1 MHESHASCKGMA
13 HLPIHTPGQICVR
26 GAPGAKELLRL
37 QCFTIVGGVS
47 CCGTFVVGYVDRYCA
62 VLCASRGGDGDG
74 GAKDLEAEAGKL
86 DAVETRWAIVWAWR
100 LERHP

>member
-1 MHESHASCKGMA
+1 M
-13 HLPIHTPGQICVR
+13 
-26 GAPGAKELLRL
+26 LRL

-74 GAKDLEAEAGKL
+74 GAKDSEAEAGKL